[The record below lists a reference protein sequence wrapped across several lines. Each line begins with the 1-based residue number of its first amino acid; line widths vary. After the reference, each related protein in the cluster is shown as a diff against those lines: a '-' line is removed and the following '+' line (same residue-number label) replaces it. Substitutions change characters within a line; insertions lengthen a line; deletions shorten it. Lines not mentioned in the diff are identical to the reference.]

1 MDVARLRQEIPAT
14 QKVVYLNTGWSGP
27 SPRAVLE
34 RIKGWLEFESCEGPT
49 APHVLERSRQ
59 LQQEARQAV
68 AGLFHAS
75 PEEIALTQNTSE
87 GINIVLN
94 GMVWRPGDELVT
106 TNLEHSSG
114 IVPCNYLARRRR
126 VKVWSVD
133 LVGVESPS
141 DVVERLEAAI
151 TPRTRLLLVSHI
163 MYLNGLRL
171 PLKDIQSMAHGRGI
185 PVLVDAAQSV
195 GQLPLDMGKLG
206 CDFYA
211 IPGHKW
217 LLGPD
222 GTGALFIRG
231 ELVPG
236 IRPYKVAHHAAAH
249 DGSSRRWTPEV
260 QSIKKFELTTTSA
273 ALWAGLAAAIDFL
286 QGIGIHA
293 VHERV
298 LSLAALAVDRLRSIS
313 GVTVTSPLHPEL
325 TSGLVSFSVAEAN
338 PQEVVAYLWE
348 RARIVSRWVNDPPGV
363 RLSLDFFNTEEEV
376 DRVAACLR
384 EFKSRGRGLRSS

>member
-27 SPRAVLE
+27 SPRTVLE
-34 RIKGWLEFESCEGPT
+34 RIKGWLDFENYEGPT
-49 APHVLERSRQ
+49 APHVLERGRQ

-68 AGLFHAS
+68 AGLLHTSA
-75 PEEIALTQNTSE
+75 EEIALTQNTSE

-126 VKVWSVD
+126 IKVRSVD

-141 DVVERLEAAI
+141 SALERLEAAI
-151 TPRTRLLLVSHI
+151 TSRTRLLLVSHI

-171 PLKDIQSMAHGRGI
+171 PLKEIQSMAHGRGI

-195 GQLPLDMGKLG
+195 GQMPLDMGQLG
-206 CDFYA
+206 CDFYS

-222 GTGALFIRG
+222 GTGALFIRR

-236 IRPYKVAHHAAAH
+236 IQPYKVAHHAAARSE
-249 DGSSRRWTPEV
+249 SSQRWTPEV
-260 QSIKKFELTTTSA
+260 ESIKKFELTTTSA

-286 QGIGIHA
+286 QGIGIQA
-293 VHERV
+293 IQERA
-298 LSLAALAVDRLRSIS
+298 LSLAAVAADRLGSIP
-313 GVTVTSPLHPEL
+313 GVTVTSPCHPEL
-325 TSGLVSFSVAEAN
+325 TSGLVSFSVSASGG

-348 RARIVSRWVNDPPGV
+348 KARIVSRWVNNPPGV

-376 DRVAACLR
+376 EKVVACLR
-384 EFKSRGRGLRSS
+384 GFPRPG